1 MNSIKNNK
9 LIGILLITAI
19 YLMAAA
25 IVIFV
30 YSVLP
35 FEVWAKLLAA
45 DVAATVFVFI
55 FSMLFNNASVYDP
68 YWSVQ
73 PVVIVTCFAISS
85 KMTTA
90 TLLVLIS
97 VIYWGVRL
105 TSNWAYTF
113 GGLGSQDWRY
123 TKYQNETGR
132 LYPFVNMW
140 AAGGARERSIKGRD
154 PCVYQKSV
162 MFQEMGTTVDSTKI
176 HTSWS
181 SVLEWGERQK
191 AEHLFRW

>member
-25 IVIFV
+25 IGIFV

-73 PVVIVTCFAISS
+73 PVVILFAFAMNSEMTPVRALLLTAVT
-85 KMTTA
+85 
-90 TLLVLIS
+90 L
-97 VIYWGVRL
+97 
-105 TSNWAYTF
+105 
-113 GGLGSQDWRY
+113 
-123 TKYQNETGR
+123 
-132 LYPFVNMW
+132 
-140 AAGGARERSIKGRD
+140 
-154 PCVYQKSV
+154 
-162 MFQEMGTTVDSTKI
+162 
-176 HTSWS
+176 
-181 SVLEWGERQK
+181 
-191 AEHLFRW
+191 